1 MEDIEI
7 LRFIELGWEVRMVEL
22 SAQSVAVDNP
32 EDIARAEKVIR
43 ERGL

>member
-7 LRFIELGWEVRMVEL
+7 LRFIELGWDVRMVEL
-22 SAQSVAVDNP
+22 SAQSVAVDHP

-43 ERGL
+43 EQGL